1 MNRKEGI
8 KYLLKELRKQRKWT
22 YEDVVLR
29 INKPNITKKKIKN
42 WEKGIEYP
50 NLDEIYE
57 LSWVYKIPGR
67 DLLMAR
73 ENTFTKGMMF
83 SKRKAIKNTSILFS
97 FLLKF
102 TVGAVVCFYVFA
114 IGLSFQFLTNA
125 ISSITL

>member
-8 KYLLKELRKQRKWT
+8 KYLLKELRKQRNWT

>member
-8 KYLLKELRKQRKWT
+8 KYLLKELRKQRNWT

-114 IGLSFQFLTNA
+114 VGLSFQFLANA